1 MDLIYPQHFTVRS
14 SPECAVVSSKLL
26 EKIIEQDI
34 PELTARCSHEEG
46 SFSDSLYF
54 ESIDTEREV
63 ISMPWKSGFS

>member
-34 PELTARCSHEEG
+34 PELTVPDVLTRRDHVLTLSTLKA
-46 SFSDSLYF
+46 
-54 ESIDTEREV
+54 
-63 ISMPWKSGFS
+63 